1 MLLQKLVLIVTYV
14 QNTVE
19 LFLNPEVPSVSLVY
33 YLHLAV
39 YLAHVIVTRT
49 VGLLPTVGSNR
60 ISEVRSGLFLRHL
73 LYLHSSLFHNA
84 IQSEITLFF
93 STNTFVSALPFL

>member
-1 MLLQKLVLIVTYV
+1 MDLHRYSLAEELILLLSLQVLLQKLVLIVTYV

-39 YLAHVIVTRT
+39 YLAHVVVTRT

-60 ISEVRSGLFLRHL
+60 IS
-73 LYLHSSLFHNA
+73 
-84 IQSEITLFF
+84 
-93 STNTFVSALPFL
+93 